1 MSKKYKKM
9 QGDQSAA
16 HNDGQLAA
24 MAATASDDDQTAEPL
39 FMSKPASH
47 AVDSNNS
54 GKEGAANNSNNNN
67 NSLPQQLLMSLHID
81 HTLFRPWG
89 IKGGDDND
97 TTDQDGGHDQAVNN
111 QQQQATNSGGGVSN
125 CGADSDFAHS
135 RPISPM
141 PFPFTSL
148 QQSPLR
154 GVVGGAQGGGSGAS
168 ADHDSAHDAK
178 QPAALVTSSAISPI
192 HKGITLTRAFS
203 TPESRDKYPNDMDN
217 SNNDNHHQIMDLRQA
232 ATTEDDLLKQ
242 AYPLSL
248 QRSASSAFGS
258 PELGKFKCTR
268 SHSNSENSDPGA
280 SAFHPVWR

>member
-1 MSKKYKKM
+1 MSKKYTKI
-9 QGDQSAA
+9 QGNQSAA
-16 HNDGQLAA
+16 HSDGQLAA
-24 MAATASDDDQTAEPL
+24 MAATASDDDQTAEAL
-39 FMSKPASH
+39 SMSKPSSH

-54 GKEGAANNSNNNN
+54 GKEGAANNSNNNS
-67 NSLPQQLLMSLHID
+67 NSLPQQLLMSLHIE

-97 TTDQDGGHDQAVNN
+97 AADQDGGHDQAINN
-111 QQQQATNSGGGVSN
+111 QQQQATNLDGGVSN
-125 CGADSDFAHS
+125 CGADSDFALS
-135 RPISPM
+135 RPISPI
-141 PFPFTSL
+141 PFLLTSL

-154 GVVGGAQGGGSGAS
+154 GVVGGAQAGGGDAP

-178 QPAALVTSSAISPI
+178 QPAAIVTSSASPI

-203 TPESRDKYPNDMDN
+203 TPESRDKYPNVIDN
-217 SNNDNHHQIMDLRQA
+217 SNNDDHHQTIDLRQA

-268 SHSNSENSDPGA
+268 SHSNSGNSDPGA